1 MATVLRLLARFLI
14 SLFAASVLI
23 FLLLRIVPGDPARI
37 ALGVTATD
45 EAVAE
50 LSARLGTDRPLTVQY
65 LEWMGGLL
73 TGDFGLSLASR
84 QDITPLILDRAQV
97 SLILTGTAMAL
108 SLLIAVP
115 LGVWSARRARHV
127 DGQVIS
133 ALSQVGI
140 AVPSFLAGVLLVAVV
155 AVQLGW
161 LPANG
166 WVPPGVDFGAFLSRL
181 ILPVI
186 ALTLVQASIL
196 TRYVRSSVL
205 EVLGADYLRTAR
217 AIGQSRA
224 QALNR
229 HGLRNAALPV
239 LTVIGVQLTS
249 LIVGAVVIEQVF
261 VLPGLGSMLLDAVA
275 NRDLTTVQ
283 TIVMLLVVFTLA
295 VTLVVDLLYR
305 LIDPRLRRK
314 VTA

>member
-1 MATVLRLLARFLI
+1 MRILLRLSARFLL
-14 SLFAASVLI
+14 SLLAASVLI

-45 EAVAE
+45 AAVAE
-50 LSARLGTDRPLTVQY
+50 LSARLGTDRPLPVQY
-65 LEWMGGLL
+65 LDWLGGLL
-73 TGDFGLSLASR
+73 TGDFGLSLSSR
-84 QDITPLILDRAQV
+84 QDITPLVLDRAQV
-97 SLILTGTAMAL
+97 SLILTGSAMVL

-115 LGVWSARRARHV
+115 LGVWSARRARHP

-133 ALSQVGI
+133 ALSQIGI

-155 AVQLGW
+155 SIRFGW

-217 AIGQSRA
+217 AIGQSRSR
-224 QALNR
+224 ALRR

-239 LTVIGVQLTS
+239 LTVIGVQLSS

-295 VTLVVDLLYR
+295 VTMVVDLLYR
-305 LIDPRLRRK
+305 LIDPRLRGRA
-314 VTA
+314 TA